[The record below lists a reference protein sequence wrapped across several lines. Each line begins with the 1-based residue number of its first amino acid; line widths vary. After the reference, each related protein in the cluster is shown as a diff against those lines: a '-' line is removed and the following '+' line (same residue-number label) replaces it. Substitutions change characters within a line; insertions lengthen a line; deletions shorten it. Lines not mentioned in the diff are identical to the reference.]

1 MSPQKTRKTC
11 RAAEQVAE
19 YLPRMTK
26 ADKVVRE
33 LDLIAQ
39 GAVRQADP
47 IQEQLRKCPEAL
59 QAGELI
65 GKICDRL
72 KYSPDEAGDERCLPP
87 AGAVMPPLV

>member
-1 MSPQKTRKTC
+1 
-11 RAAEQVAE
+11 
-19 YLPRMTK
+19 MTK

-33 LDLIAQ
+33 LDLIAR
-39 GAVRQADP
+39 GTVYRQDP

-87 AGAVMPPLV
+87 AGAVIPPLV